1 MPLLVS
7 PCSIHTPQI
16 SSTCL
21 CFPQDMT
28 RNSIDEGKL
37 LFPALCNYP
46 QLNFT
51 VNGIYCQG
59 TPRFLPPKLRSYNSE
74 APHSHASEAPEFRT
88 PTHPHLR
95 SGSGSETT
103 HARHPGSGRR
113 SAACRVGT
121 YWVSTLTVVKRSIIR
136 AHWQC
141 GTLDFSL
148 WFSPLSGE
156 IPLHCMST
164 WFMWTLVFPSVSLCD
179 SVTSTVHEGC
189 PYTADLDSFQ
199 CDVFNY
205 GRLLPWFIAKKKH
218 WILVAINMQT
228 MMICVYD
235 SLSQNVLTHRHI
247 YEVRVPMLCIFWLS
261 HCVTF

>member
-148 WFSPLSGE
+148 WFSPLS
-156 IPLHCMST
+156 
-164 WFMWTLVFPSVSLCD
+164 
-179 SVTSTVHEGC
+179 
-189 PYTADLDSFQ
+189 A
-199 CDVFNY
+199 
-205 GRLLPWFIAKKKH
+205 
-218 WILVAINMQT
+218 
-228 MMICVYD
+228 
-235 SLSQNVLTHRHI
+235 
-247 YEVRVPMLCIFWLS
+247 
-261 HCVTF
+261 CVTAWLPQCMRVALTQLTWTPFSAMYLIMDDFSPGSLPKKSIGYW